1 MTITPGVN
9 SFTTETELYSYL
21 ATRLNGDEFTYSA
34 AVLESGINEPVM
46 VQLFVDMRMSTL
58 ANIKAALLALGYSAD
73 GIPYDEE
80 ALDQSYNL
88 LNSGETSIQIK
99 NAQALILATQVIDQ
113 FEFIGKPTD
122 TTQALQWPRI
132 GAIDR
137 NGEAIPDG
145 TIPTGIK
152 TAANE
157 LAFFLLRND
166 ITDPQQHNHVFL
178 LTSYRVGESQSTF
191 SKREDKKLPDNVMD
205 LLKPFL
211 LSKSGF
217 SSALMV

>member
-1 MTITPGVN
+1 MTITLGVN
-9 SFTTETELYSYL
+9 SFTPETELYSYL
-21 ATRLNGDEFTYSA
+21 GTRLNGDEFAYLA
-34 AVLESGINEPVM
+34 AVYEAGNTSLEI
-46 VQLFVDMRMSTL
+46 VQIFNDMRGKTFSEIEAHIIAASLDYDAAAIEEIYNTL
-58 ANIKAALLALGYSAD
+58 TAGK
-73 GIPYDEE
+73 
-80 ALDQSYNL
+80 
-88 LNSGETSIQIK
+88 TSIQIK
-99 NAQALILATQVIDQ
+99 NAKALILATHLIDQ
-113 FEFIGKPTD
+113 FEFIGRPTD
-122 TTQALQWPRI
+122 TTQTLQWPRI

-137 NGEAIPDG
+137 NGEVIPDD

>member
-1 MTITPGVN
+1 MTITLGVN
-9 SFTTETELYSYL
+9 SFTPETELYSYL
-21 ATRLNGDEFTYSA
+21 DTRLNGDEFAYLA
-34 AVLESGINEPVM
+34 AVYEAGNTSLEI
-46 VQLFVDMRMSTL
+46 VQIFNDMRGKTFSEIEAHIIAASLDYDAAAIEEIYNTL
-58 ANIKAALLALGYSAD
+58 TAGK
-73 GIPYDEE
+73 
-80 ALDQSYNL
+80 
-88 LNSGETSIQIK
+88 TSIQIK
-99 NAQALILATQVIDQ
+99 NAKALILATHLIDQ
-113 FEFIGKPTD
+113 FEFIGRPTD
-122 TTQALQWPRI
+122 TTQTLQWPRI

-137 NGEAIPDG
+137 NGEVIPDD